1 MKVNLPRRTFLR
13 AGGVVLALPM
23 LEAMTPRCHA
33 APAKKPVKRFVCLT
47 NNYGV
52 YPQAFFPDPKQ
63 VGAKYDLPETLA
75 PLEKHKADVTVF
87 SHLDHGNTGGH
98 QGVPVLLS
106 GVKPINAPGFPEGN
120 LSVDQK
126 IAEWVGADVRFPSLV
141 LHVNEANLVSFTRTG
156 VQVPSIDLRQLYQA
170 LFIDE
175 AAAKKAT
182 AKEQMQR
189 RRSIL
194 DVVKEEADDFHK
206 GLGKQDQRKFD
217 EYLDS
222 ARTLEKKIGLQQPW
236 VDKPKPKAPQ
246 AEPPSGK
253 GTAADLKAMIELIA
267 LAIQTDSTRAVTL
280 ASGFAN
286 GDFGLSGS
294 YHGFSHHGQREKEV
308 TALKAIEKNQ
318 IAQMAYL
325 IELLKKQDDPISGGT
340 LFDHTAILFGCG
352 MATGEHSTKNLPLV
366 LAGGGFRHGE
376 HKVYPEEGKQR
387 VPAANLL
394 LSILRNHGLE
404 IDRFGTSTGTLTG
417 LEVRK

>member
-1 MKVNLPRRTFLR
+1 MKSKLHRRTFLR

-23 LEAMTPRCHA
+23 LEAMTSRGQA

-47 NNYGV
+47 NNYGI
-52 YPQAFFPDPKQ
+52 YPQAFFPDPIQ
-63 VGAKYDLPETLA
+63 TGAKYDLPETLA

-87 SHLDHGNTGGH
+87 SNLDHGNTGGH

-126 IAEWVGADVRFPSLV
+126 IAEWVGSEVRFPSLV
-141 LHVNEANLVSFTRTG
+141 LHVNEANLISFTRTG
-156 VQVPSIDLRQLYQA
+156 VQVPSMDLKQLYKA
-170 LFIDE
+170 MFIE
-175 AAAKKAT
+175 EVAAKKAT
-182 AKEQMQR
+182 AKEQLQR
-189 RRSIL
+189 HRSIL
-194 DVVKEEADDFHK
+194 DVVQDEADDFHK
-206 GLGKQDQRKFD
+206 GLGKQDQRKFA

-222 ARTLEKKIGLQQPW
+222 VRTLEKKVELQQPW
-236 VDKPKPKAPQ
+236 VDRPKPKAPS
-246 AEPPSGK
+246 AEPPAGK
-253 GTAADLKAMIELIA
+253 GTAADLKAMVELIA

-308 TALKAIEKNQ
+308 AALKLIEKNQ
-318 IAQMAYL
+318 IAMMAHL
-325 IELLKKQDDPISGGT
+325 IDLLKKQDDPISGGT

-366 LAGGGFRHGE
+366 LAGGGFKHGE
-376 HKVYPEEGKQR
+376 HKVYPAEGAKR

-404 IDRFGTSTGTLTG
+404 VERFGTSTGTLTG
-417 LEVRK
+417 LEVVK

>member
-1 MKVNLPRRTFLR
+1 MFNPVSRRRALR
-13 AGGVVLALPM
+13 AGGVILALPM
-23 LEAMTPRCHA
+23 LEAMIPRYHA
-33 APAKKPVKRFVCLT
+33 APVKKPVKRFVCLT

-63 VGAKYDLPETLA
+63 VGTKYDLPETLA
-75 PLEKHKADVTVF
+75 PLEKHRTDITVF

-126 IAEWVGADVRFPSLV
+126 IAEWVGAEVRFPSLV
-141 LHVNEANLVSFTRTG
+141 LHVNEANLISFTRSG

-170 LFIDE
+170 LFIDD

-182 AKEQMQR
+182 AKEQLQR
-189 RRSIL
+189 HRSIL

-222 ARTLEKKIGLQQPW
+222 VRTLEKKIGLQQPW
-236 VDKPKPKAPQ
+236 VDRPKPKAPR
-246 AEPPSGK
+246 AEPPVGK
-253 GTAADLKAMIELIA
+253 GTAADLKSMVELIA
-267 LAIQTDSTRAVTL
+267 LAIRTDSTRAVTL
-280 ASGFAN
+280 ASGFIN

-308 TALKAIEKNQ
+308 AALKAIEKNQ
-318 IAQMAYL
+318 IAAMAYL
-325 IELLKKQDDPISGGT
+325 IELLKAQEDPISGST

-366 LAGGGFRHGE
+366 LAGGGFKHGE
-376 HKVYPEEGKQR
+376 HRVYPEEGKIR

-394 LSILRNHGLE
+394 LAILRNHGLE